1 MILKKSLKDKQYDNI
16 INIHNITDD
25 DALQILTKEFIKIQ
39 NEIYIT
45 QLVDRYHD
53 SEEFFEK
60 NINILEEKKENIR
73 IAIRNL
79 KNRYTFG
86 YSSDY

>member
-1 MILKKSLKDKQYDNI
+1 MILKKSLKDKQHDI
-16 INIHNITDD
+16 VNIHNITDD
-25 DALQILTKEFIKIQ
+25 DALQLLTKEFIKIQ

-53 SEEFFEK
+53 SEDFFEK
-60 NINILEEKKENIR
+60 NIHMLEEKKENIR

-79 KNRYTFG
+79 KNRTIVG
-86 YSSDY
+86 YSSEY

>member
-1 MILKKSLKDKQYDNI
+1 MILKKSLKDKQHDI
-16 INIHNITDD
+16 VNIHNITDD
-25 DALQILTKEFIKIQ
+25 DALQILTKEFIKVQ

-45 QLVDRYHD
+45 QLIDRYHD
-53 SEEFFEK
+53 SEDFFDK
-60 NINILEEKKENIR
+60 NIHMLEEKKENIR

-79 KNRYTFG
+79 KCVVKSV

>member
-45 QLVDRYHD
+45 HLVDRYHD